1 MSSLGENAIITMAAY
16 YSLLAEEPIRT
27 SVRNS
32 AQSILNYLVTDRY
45 RISLASREE
54 AVQILVRMDR
64 WKPYLRK
71 FERLKADGR
80 LD

>member
-1 MSSLGENAIITMAAY
+1 MAAY

-27 SVRNS
+27 AARNS

-45 RISLASREE
+45 RIGLASREK
-54 AVQILVRMDR
+54 AVQVLVRMDR

-71 FERLKADGR
+71 FERLKANGR
-80 LD
+80 LG